1 MYTYIHHHVSHW
13 IPWVSLWRWCGWAAI
28 GVSLPQDW
36 MLNND
41 KTECRMFSV
50 GYTWKY
56 VAIQQN
62 IEQLVELAS
71 GNFFQFAVENGTF
84 KSEKVRWFI
93 LQRLICQL
101 GQWFSKQNQGPS
113 AKPSLLLQAAATG
126 LSLFHPIDKWHNN
139 VELCEF

>member
-1 MYTYIHHHVSHW
+1 
-13 IPWVSLWRWCGWAAI
+13 
-28 GVSLPQDW
+28 

-56 VAIQQN
+56 IAIQQN

-84 KSEKVRWFI
+84 KSEKVY
-93 LQRLICQL
+93 QL